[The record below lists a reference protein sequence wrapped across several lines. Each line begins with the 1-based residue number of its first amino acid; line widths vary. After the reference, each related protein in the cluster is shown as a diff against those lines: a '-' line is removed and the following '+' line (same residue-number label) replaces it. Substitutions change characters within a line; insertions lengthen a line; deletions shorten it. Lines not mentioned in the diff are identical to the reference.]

1 MASKVKICNL
11 ALSRIGASRIT
22 SLTDGTVESTLCNV
36 LYEDMAEE
44 VMSEGSW
51 SSTIARSALNVTT
64 NTPAFGFS
72 YEFQLPTVPRTL
84 KILNINEDTVGD
96 YDFRIEGDK
105 LLANVS
111 SVSVRYV
118 SFIEDTA
125 SYDVYLKRA
134 LVSRMA
140 AEMAYTLTG
149 SATVAER
156 LYARYLR
163 DLDDGLSNNGQQGSE
178 QLTVSPDLLKVR

>member
-36 LYEDMAEE
+36 LYDDMAEE

-96 YDFRIEGDK
+96 YDFRIE
-105 LLANVS
+105 
-111 SVSVRYV
+111 
-118 SFIEDTA
+118 
-125 SYDVYLKRA
+125 
-134 LVSRMA
+134 
-140 AEMAYTLTG
+140 
-149 SATVAER
+149 
-156 LYARYLR
+156 
-163 DLDDGLSNNGQQGSE
+163 
-178 QLTVSPDLLKVR
+178 